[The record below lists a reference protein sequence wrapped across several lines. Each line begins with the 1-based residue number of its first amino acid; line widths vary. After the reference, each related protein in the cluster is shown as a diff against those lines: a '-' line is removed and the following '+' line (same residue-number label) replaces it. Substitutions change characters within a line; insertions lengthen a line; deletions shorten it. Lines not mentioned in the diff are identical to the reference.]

1 MKINGHTIWQLKT
14 VSISIYLSMA
24 IFALITFSGCSADT
38 KENLTTVKIEDPE
51 RKYFPILQGQRQNIN
66 VKVFNT
72 GNHPLKIYEVYPS
85 CGCTVAKYPK
95 KLIPVGEYGTIEMEY
110 NSNKNLGYV
119 GIYTTIKT
127 NTKEGSQTF
136 FFEINVVPDPHYT
149 KDYEELYNAD
159 KEANKNLVKEL
170 VDGAANQQGY
180 ITDPKQMR
188 KFQ

>member
-1 MKINGHTIWQLKT
+1 MGFTNCKVFIFLG
-14 VSISIYLSMA
+14 ISLCILA
-24 IFALITFSGCSADT
+24 ILAGCSSEKKDSI
-38 KENLTTVKIEDPE
+38 TTVKIEDPE

-66 VKVFNT
+66 VKVYNT
-72 GNHPLKIYEVYPS
+72 GKNPLRISAVYPS
-85 CGCTVAKYPK
+85 CGCTVAKFPTS
-95 KLIPVGEYGTIEMEY
+95 LIPVNSYGTIEMEY

-159 KEANKNLVKEL
+159 KETNKSLVKEL
-170 VDGAANQQGY
+170 VDGATNQQGY
-180 ITDPKQMR
+180 IVDPKQMR
-188 KFQ
+188 KFK

>member
-1 MKINGHTIWQLKT
+1 MNRYGKKLGFFNHCKAFVFLS
-14 VSISIYLSMA
+14 VSILAISLLSACSENKNGSI
-24 IFALITFSGCSADT
+24 
-38 KENLTTVKIEDPE
+38 TTVKIEDPE

-72 GNHPLKIYEVYPS
+72 GQNPLKISAVYPS
-85 CGCTVAKYPK
+85 CGCTVAKYPT

-159 KEANKNLVKEL
+159 KEANKSLVKEL

-180 ITDPKQMR
+180 TVDPKQMR
-188 KFQ
+188 KFK

>member
-1 MKINGHTIWQLKT
+1 MKINGHTTWQRKKL
-14 VSISIYLSMA
+14 SISIYLSMA
-24 IFALITFSGCSADT
+24 IFAFMTLSGCSADT
-38 KENLTTVKIEDPE
+38 KQNLTTVKIEDPE

-72 GNHPLKIYEVYPS
+72 GDHPLKIYEVYPS
-85 CGCTVAKYPK
+85 CGCTVAKYPT

>member
-1 MKINGHTIWQLKT
+1 MNRYGKKILFFDSCKVFIF
-14 VSISIYLSMA
+14 LS
-24 IFALITFSGCSADT
+24 FSFLALSLLSACAND
-38 KENLTTVKIEDPE
+38 KDENITTVKIEDPE

-72 GNHPLKIYEVYPS
+72 GKHPLKISAVYPS
-85 CGCTVAKYPK
+85 CGCTVAKYPT
-95 KLIPVGEYGTIEMEY
+95 KLIPVDGYGTIEMEY

-159 KEANKNLVKEL
+159 KENNKSLVKEL

-180 ITDPKQMR
+180 ITDPQQMR
-188 KFQ
+188 KFK